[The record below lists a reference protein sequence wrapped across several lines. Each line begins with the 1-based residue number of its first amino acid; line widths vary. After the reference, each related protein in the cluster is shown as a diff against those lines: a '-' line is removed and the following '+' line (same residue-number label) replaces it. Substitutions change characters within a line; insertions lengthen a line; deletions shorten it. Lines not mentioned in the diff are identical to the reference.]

1 MKSTRSKAAAPR
13 LPRRWRTPPPLTRG
27 SESLEGM
34 EILREVGG
42 EVGVLLWQAYRNVM
56 FWAST
61 DQGERGRL
69 FSPEAGKKRA
79 VELAEARIPD
89 ELAGPLAAF
98 GGMLS
103 APDSTSGEA
112 MAQACTGIARWA
124 DAEGYTN
131 TALAYTQAASV
142 ASQRSA
148 RLALAVGQLARRRGE
163 LPRAET
169 WFRHTVMV
177 ARQVGDWE
185 SYSRAYIALGN
196 MLIRRGNF
204 PGAHRMHIKALRAA
218 RRKGLQ
224 QIQGMALHDLF
235 VIALETGRK
244 EQAEEY
250 ARQAFRAY
258 GARHPLIPV
267 LAHDVAYF
275 WVEQG
280 HFARALEVFQAL
292 EPYMTGPRDRL
303 GLTASLARA
312 AAGTG
317 NRDLFRRAW
326 TQVVRLNKDPE
337 LQGVVPGCML
347 DLALGAASLG
357 EWDRAESAAEE
368 ANELA
373 TKSGQAKI
381 RFRAESLLDSI
392 RNGRL
397 AEARQEASRAAAP
410 SGKGDSLA
418 HDFVRTLGESRLT
431 AGAAA

>member
-27 SESLEGM
+27 SEPLEGM

-42 EVGVLLWQAYRNVM
+42 EVGILLWQAYRNVM
-56 FWAST
+56 FWAGT
-61 DQGERGRL
+61 EQGERGRL
-69 FSPEAGKKRA
+69 FSPEAGRRRA
-79 VELAEARIPD
+79 AELAEARLPD
-89 ELAGPLAAF
+89 ELAGPLSAF
-98 GGMLS
+98 ADMLS

-124 DAEGYTN
+124 DDEGHIN
-131 TALAYTQAASV
+131 TALAFTQAAAV
-142 ASQRSA
+142 ASQRNA
-148 RLALAVGQLARRRGE
+148 RLSLAVGQLARRRGE

-177 ARQVGDWE
+177 ARQTGDWE

-235 VIALETGRK
+235 AIAIETGRK
-244 EQAEEY
+244 EQGEEY

-258 GARHPLIPV
+258 GANHPSLPV

-280 HFARALEVFQAL
+280 YFARALEVFQAL
-292 EPYMTGPRDRL
+292 ETHLTNPQDRL
-303 GLTASLARA
+303 SLTASIARA
-312 AAGTG
+312 AAGAG

-326 TQVVRLNKDPE
+326 TQVMRLNKDAE
-337 LQGVVPGCML
+337 VQAVVPGCML

-368 ANELA
+368 AYELA
-373 TKSGQAKI
+373 TRSGQAKV
-381 RFRAESLLDSI
+381 RFRAESLMDAI
-392 RNGRL
+392 RNGRQ
-397 AEARQEASRAAAP
+397 AEARQQAARSASP
-410 SGKGDSLA
+410 SPKAETLA
-418 HDFVRTLGESRLT
+418 NEFVRSLESGRVT
-431 AGAAA
+431 AGV